1 MNRRRFNAL
10 ALAVLAAPFAA
21 ADPVLARDF
30 AAYRADSFPK
40 LLGAGGSL
48 IVHVHADW
56 CAVCRAQMPI
66 INKALAAPAY
76 ANVKTVRVNF
86 DKDKQ
91 FLADYKVVRQ
101 ATIVAFKGGKEVA
114 RLSYDTDEEKIRK
127 TLAAA
132 L

>member
-1 MNRRRFNAL
+1 MNRRTFNAF
-10 ALAVLAAPFAA
+10 ALAAIAAPFAVSTA
-21 ADPVLARDF
+21 SFARDF
-30 AAYRADSFPK
+30 SAYQPDSFPK
-40 LLGAGGSL
+40 LLATGGPV
-48 IVHVHADW
+48 IVHVHAEW
-56 CAVCRAQMPI
+56 CAVCKAQMPI
-66 INKALAAPAY
+66 INQTLAAPAY

-101 ATIVAFKGGKEVA
+101 STILVFKGGKEIA
-114 RLSYDTDEEKIRK
+114 RLSYETDAERIRN